1 MNKMKR
7 TMAAT
12 LGCILAVSGLTACGS
27 IQSDG
32 TETLEYMGAPA
43 TGTPQRKAIEKLVA
57 KFEKANPNTKIKL
70 VTGTSSYESDIKV
83 RLSGNN
89 APDIFNTH
97 GWSRDRYANF
107 LEPLQNRSWAKN
119 VSPVIDSSIKND
131 KGEFYA
137 LPMQMAVTGITYNA
151 TVLKR
156 AGVDPSSIASW
167 DDFSDACA
175 KVTATGAACIGA
187 SGKENWTVGQIVDYS
202 AYGMFS
208 DSELK
213 NMKNGEFESGSY
225 QKLASM
231 IKKWAEEKYFNV
243 DYTAATSD
251 DLSKMLANDTLA
263 FTFQGISAAANITN
277 YNPDVKLGFI
287 PYPSGNGDPYI
298 VSGED
303 YALGVSKTSK
313 HKDAALKFIDFM
325 AQPENYQVY
334 TDATSSVPAVKGVQA
349 QLGVMSDSY
358 DTWITKKSTETV
370 PVFDRVYLPNGIWN
384 TMCTTT
390 DGLVTGQMDA
400 NAATG
405 QMKTQFESLSSS
417 K

>member
-175 KVTATGAACIGA
+175 KVTADAPRASALPARRIGP
-187 SGKENWTVGQIVDYS
+187 
-202 AYGMFS
+202 
-208 DSELK
+208 
-213 NMKNGEFESGSY
+213 
-225 QKLASM
+225 
-231 IKKWAEEKYFNV
+231 WAR
-243 DYTAATSD
+243 
-251 DLSKMLANDTLA
+251 
-263 FTFQGISAAANITN
+263 
-277 YNPDVKLGFI
+277 
-287 PYPSGNGDPYI
+287 
-298 VSGED
+298 
-303 YALGVSKTSK
+303 
-313 HKDAALKFIDFM
+313 
-325 AQPENYQVY
+325 
-334 TDATSSVPAVKGVQA
+334 SSIIRLMECSP
-349 QLGVMSDSY
+349 
-358 DTWITKKSTETV
+358 I
-370 PVFDRVYLPNGIWN
+370 R
-384 TMCTTT
+384 
-390 DGLVTGQMDA
+390 
-400 NAATG
+400 
-405 QMKTQFESLSSS
+405 SSRT
-417 K
+417 